1 MTTNGPSTV
10 ATNGS
15 TEQDQ
20 PDQDTIKMFVGQI
33 PRHLDETELRAMFEE
48 FGTVFQINVLRD
60 KVSGQSKGCCFV
72 TFFTRKAALE
82 AQNQLH
88 NVRTLAGMHHPI
100 QMKPADTE
108 NRNERKLFIGMVSKQ
123 CDEEDVR
130 RVFARFGP
138 IEECTVLRDQNNH
151 SKGCAFVTFSSRQNA
166 ISAIK
171 AMHQSQTMDGCSAPM
186 VVKFADT
193 QKDKDTRRIQS
204 VASTLW
210 GSGLA
215 SPFSPQYLS
224 LLQQLSGAGAITGVP
239 TLPGFGPL
247 LAHGVQNGGG
257 AAAAA
262 LAPRYGL
269 TAVGSVAAV
278 AASVPTQ
285 NGAAAAAAPLLT
297 TAPTSSTSLPT
308 LTTLAAAQ
316 NGHHLHHHHQ
326 LSQSS
331 GSSSLSGASPVSS
344 QPPAPTLDVLSAF
357 SGLHQFGGLTAA
369 AFAQAQLAASNP
381 AGKRIEGPE
390 GCNLFIYHLPQEL
403 TDADLA
409 HTFMPFGNVISAKV
423 FIDKQTNL
431 SKCFGFVSYDNPA
444 SAQAAIQAMNC
455 FQIGT
460 KRLKVQLKRSK
471 EVPKPPY

>member
-1 MTTNGPSTV
+1 MTTNGGGPLTPP
-10 ATNGS
+10 A
-15 TEQDQ
+15 EDQ

-33 PRHLDETELRAMFEE
+33 PRHMDEPELRTMFEE
-48 FGTVFQINVLRD
+48 FGAVYQINVLRD

-123 CDEEDVR
+123 CDEADVR
-130 RVFARFGP
+130 AIFARFGP

-166 ISAIK
+166 IGAIK

-204 VASTLW
+204 VATTLW
-210 GSGLA
+210 GSAGMA
-215 SPFSPQYLS
+215 SPFSAQYLT
-224 LLQQLSGAGAITGVP
+224 LLQQLGGAAGLGLQPVPAFAGMGAA
-239 TLPGFGPL
+239 PL
-247 LAHGVQNGGG
+247 LQHGVQNGGPHHVLSPRFG
-257 AAAAA
+257 APPSPAVSNG
-262 LAPRYGL
+262 APPA
-269 TAVGSVAAV
+269 TSEQPA
-278 AASVPTQ
+278 Q
-285 NGAAAAAAPLLT
+285 NGATAAAAAPLLVST
-297 TAPTSSTSLPT
+297 PSSSASMPT
-308 LTTLAAAQ
+308 LTTLAVQQ
-316 NGHHLHHHHQ
+316 NGC

-331 GSSSLSGASPVSS
+331 ASSSLSGASPVSS
-344 QPPAPTLDVLSAF
+344 MPSAQGMDMLAAF
-357 SGLHQFGGLTAA
+357 SSMQPFGGLTAA
-369 AFAQAQLAASNP
+369 AFAQAHMVANNP

-409 HTFMPFGNVISAKV
+409 HAFMPFGNVISAKV

-431 SKCFGFVSYDNPA
+431 SKCFGFVSYDNPT
-444 SAQAAIQAMNC
+444 SAQTAIQAMNC

-471 EVPKPPY
+471 EAPKPY

>member
-1 MTTNGPSTV
+1 MTTNGSGPLTPP
-10 ATNGS
+10 A
-15 TEQDQ
+15 EDQ

-33 PRHLDETELRAMFEE
+33 PRHMDEPELRAMLEE
-48 FGTVFQINVLRD
+48 FGAVYQINVLRD

-123 CDEEDVR
+123 CDEADVR
-130 RVFARFGP
+130 AIFARFGP

-166 ISAIK
+166 IGAIK

-215 SPFSPQYLS
+215 GPFSPQYLT
-224 LLQQLSGAGAITGVP
+224 LLQQLSGAGGLG
-239 TLPGFGPL
+239 LPAMHGFGPVHGAGPL
-247 LAHGVQNGGG
+247 LGHGVQNGGPAVLG
-257 AAAAA
+257 AARFSAPTPANGAPATSEPPAAAAA
-262 LAPRYGL
+262 TG
-269 TAVGSVAAV
+269 AA
-278 AASVPTQ
+278 Q
-285 NGAAAAAAPLLT
+285 NGAGAPLLVST
-297 TAPTSSTSLPT
+297 PSSSASMPT
-308 LTTLAAAQ
+308 LTTLAVQ
-316 NGHHLHHHHQ
+316 NGC

-331 GSSSLSGASPVSS
+331 ASSSLSGASPVSS
-344 QPPAPTLDVLSAF
+344 MPSAPTMEMLTAF
-357 SGLHQFGGLTAA
+357 SSLQPFGGLTAA
-369 AFAQAQLAASNP
+369 AFAQAHMVANNNP

-390 GCNLFIYHLPQEL
+390 GCNLFIYHLPQEM

-409 HTFMPFGNVISAKV
+409 HAFMPFGNVISAKV

-431 SKCFGFVSYDNPA
+431 SKCFGFVSYDNPT
-444 SAQAAIQAMNC
+444 SAQTAIQAMNC

-471 EVPKPPY
+471 EAPKPY